1 MAILYAALLGI
12 IYREMHVKDM
22 VQGLKETV
30 CSTAS
35 IMLIV
40 SAASVFSW
48 ILTKERIPADADR
61 MDVSPISTVNS
72 YS

>member
-40 SAASVFSW
+40 SAASVF
-48 ILTKERIPADADR
+48 LLDPYQGADPADADR
-61 MDVSPISTVNS
+61 MDVSQYPQ
-72 YS
+72 

>member
-35 IMLIV
+35 IMLLDPYQG
-40 SAASVFSW
+40 AD
-48 ILTKERIPADADR
+48 PADADR
-61 MDVSPISTVNS
+61 MDVSQYPQ
-72 YS
+72 